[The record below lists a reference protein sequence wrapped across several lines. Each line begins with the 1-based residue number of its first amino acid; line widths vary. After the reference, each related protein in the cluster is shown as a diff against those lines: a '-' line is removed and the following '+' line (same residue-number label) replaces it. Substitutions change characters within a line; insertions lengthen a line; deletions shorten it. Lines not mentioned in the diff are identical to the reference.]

1 MANREKQP
9 PIQLEEEDVQ
19 QDGEGQGSIS
29 YAGGGDAPG
38 GGKKGLKVPSL
49 GKKGPA
55 LGILQIFIPILA
67 AVVISFLLTNTM
79 AVSKGTY
86 SSGMNALQASVDSR
100 IQVEDTKIANVINNY
115 ASKSEI
121 AGFIK
126 ASDLGGYVKA
136 GDLSGYATTGALAAL
151 QASVGTLSSSLTPT
165 QIQALITTQLG
176 NTSTYITK
184 AQMDAAIG
192 AAVVYLKGL
201 IGTGG
206 TVVPS
211 SFVNTDSVC
220 GLLIGPGA
228 AGSYMGRVDLTYS
241 IPLNASLDTSRSLFY
256 ASIIPLECT
265 TADTACVTAAM
276 TKYIPTFTLSTV
288 DSLYHLTAVK
298 VIVPAFVLADATST
312 WWVGLAGLHSF
323 GTPSSIIISKL

>member
-29 YAGGGDAPG
+29 YAGGGEAPS
-38 GGKKGLKVPSL
+38 GGKRGLRVPSL

-86 SSGMNALQASVDSR
+86 SSGMGALQASVDSR
-100 IQVEDTKIANVINNY
+100 IQVEDAKITNVINNY

-121 AGFIK
+121 AGFLK
-126 ASDLGGYVKA
+126 ASDLGGYAKA
-136 GDLSGYATTGALAAL
+136 SDLGGYATTGALATL
-151 QASVGTLSSSLTPT
+151 QASVGSLSSSLTPT
-165 QIQALITTQLG
+165 QIQALITAQLG

-192 AAVVYLKGL
+192 QAVIYLKSLITSGSSSIPVVYF
-201 IGTGG
+201 TGSNETYTIAVG
-206 TVVPS
+206 PVVGDYTSVKLAYTYASVPVSDILVLTSLNTPPMTVTYS
-211 SFVNTDSVC
+211 S
-220 GLLIGPGA
+220 IGPPIIVTGVTVTWPYPSW
-228 AGSYMGRVDLTYS
+228 GGGYWIIKLPY
-241 IPLNASLDTSRSLFY
+241 LDKL
-256 ASIIPLECT
+256 
-265 TADTACVTAAM
+265 
-276 TKYIPTFTLSTV
+276 
-288 DSLYHLTAVK
+288 
-298 VIVPAFVLADATST
+298 
-312 WWVGLAGLHSF
+312 
-323 GTPSSIIISKL
+323 GTPTSVVVTPNL